1 MKCGG
6 AEVKRDN
13 VWRTARTQGHT
24 TVLSIWRPQETT
36 KRVASYERERVAST
50 YAGVEEKGDD
60 DVEELGELLGA
71 QRVHDLDVRRQ
82 LGVDLLLAAHEA
94 CHGSASSI
102 VYTE

>member
-1 MKCGG
+1 M
-6 AEVKRDN
+6 
-13 VWRTARTQGHT
+13 
-24 TVLSIWRPQETT
+24 
-36 KRVASYERERVAST
+36 RERVAST

-94 CHGSASSI
+94 SHGARATESLPAPENEFRNEVLRTSASSRLSLFYCP
-102 VYTE
+102 VANR